1 MVFDGT
7 AVDLEKPFDELFGI
21 QVAVLVRVQEV
32 EETLRQKSRQLGVL
46 KGSRRGITHLNKCLL
61 VYAFVR
67 PIGEASQV
75 LELI

>member
-46 KGSRRGITHLNKCLL
+46 KGSRRGITYLNKCLL
-61 VYAFVR
+61 VYALVR
-67 PIGEASQV
+67 TVGEARQV
-75 LELI
+75 LQLI